1 MSCKVQQSVCSD
13 CVTYVKSRIKFN
25 TFNTFNNVAK
35 IDSIAK
41 FILSFEGG
49 FVNDPVDRGGATNK
63 GVTIATW
70 RMQGY
75 DKDGDGDIDVDD
87 LKLISDADAIEVMRR
102 CFWKRWRADEIK
114 NQNLANILVDWIWC
128 SGTPS
133 ITITQA
139 MLGLKADG
147 IVGKNTLAALNRQDP
162 QVFFNRLKAR
172 RKQFYER
179 IVEKRPSQV
188 RFLKGW
194 LRRLDAIKYGSLTT
208 GEGIVLKVKE

>member
-147 IVGKNTLAALNRQDP
+147 IVGKNTLEALNRQDP

>member
-1 MSCKVQQSVCSD
+1 
-13 CVTYVKSRIKFN
+13 
-25 TFNTFNNVAK
+25 
-35 IDSIAK
+35 
-41 FILSFEGG
+41 
-49 FVNDPVDRGGATNK
+49 
-63 GVTIATW
+63 
-70 RMQGY
+70 
-75 DKDGDGDIDVDD
+75 
-87 LKLISDADAIEVMRR
+87 
-102 CFWKRWRADEIK
+102 
-114 NQNLANILVDWIWC
+114 
-128 SGTPS
+128 
-133 ITITQA
+133 

-147 IVGKNTLAALNRQDP
+147 IVGKKTLAALNRQDP

>member
-1 MSCKVQQSVCSD
+1 M
-13 CVTYVKSRIKFN
+13 
-25 TFNTFNNVAK
+25 AK

-70 RMQGY
+70 RMHGY

-114 NQNLANILVDWIWC
+114 SQNLANILVDWIWC

>member
-1 MSCKVQQSVCSD
+1 
-13 CVTYVKSRIKFN
+13 
-25 TFNTFNNVAK
+25 
-35 IDSIAK
+35 
-41 FILSFEGG
+41 
-49 FVNDPVDRGGATNK
+49 
-63 GVTIATW
+63 
-70 RMQGY
+70 
-75 DKDGDGDIDVDD
+75 
-87 LKLISDADAIEVMRR
+87 
-102 CFWKRWRADEIK
+102 
-114 NQNLANILVDWIWC
+114 
-128 SGTPS
+128 
-133 ITITQA
+133 